1 MVVLDT
7 VGEAR
12 VVSEYQYYEFL
23 AVDRP
28 LTGAQRAQ
36 LRALSTRAEITA
48 TRFTNEY
55 QWGDFRGDPRKMMEQ
70 YFDAHLYFANWG
82 TRRLMLRVPR
92 AALDAKTAEQYF
104 CGDTA
109 ASFTMTREH
118 LIIDLYADREP
129 DVYWEE
135 TPDLGSMIG
144 VRSELIAGDRRL
156 LYLAWLFAVQHDEV
170 DDEATEPPVPAGLAE
185 LSAPLEAVV
194 EFLEIDEDLIDIAV
208 EASPDLGEDEPGG
221 IGEWIASLP
230 VPAKDELLGRVASGD
245 GVQVQALILR
255 QFRESVPGQP
265 VAAGAP
271 ARTAGELRD
280 AAAAYKA
287 EIAKIVAER
296 RRAESAEKE
305 VRKAAAYAKHLDDLS
320 AREASAWV
328 RAAALIETK
337 SQRDYDTAVTLLCDL
352 RALADRNGSLG
363 AFTERIGDLRRQH
376 QRKPSLMERFDAAG
390 LA

>member
-1 MVVLDT
+1 
-7 VGEAR
+7 
-12 VVSEYQYYEFL
+12 VSEYQYYEFL

-28 LTGAQRAQ
+28 LSEAQRAQ

-55 QWGDFRGDPRKMMEQ
+55 QWGDFKGDPRKMMER

-104 CGDTA
+104 YGDTA
-109 ASFTMTREH
+109 ASLTVTGEH
-118 LIIDLYADREP
+118 LIIDLCADREP
-129 DVYWEE
+129 DDYWEE
-135 TPDLGSMIG
+135 TPDLGSMAG
-144 VRSELIAGDRRL
+144 ARSELIAGDRRL

-170 DDEATEPPVPAGLAE
+170 DYEATEPTVPAGLAE
-185 LSAPLEAVV
+185 LSAPLEAIV

-208 EASPDLGEDEPGG
+208 EASPDLGEDEPGE
-221 IGEWIASLP
+221 IGEWIALLP
-230 VPAKDELLGRVASGD
+230 VPAKDELLGRVASGE
-245 GVQVQALILR
+245 GIQVQALLLR
-255 QFRESVPGQP
+255 QFRESVPGRP
-265 VAAGAP
+265 AAAGAP

-287 EIAKIVAER
+287 EIAKAVEER
-296 RRAESAEKE
+296 RRAEAAEKE
-305 VRKAAAYAKHLDDLS
+305 VKKAAAYAKHLDDLS

-337 SQRDYDTAVTLLCDL
+337 NQRDYDTAVTLLRDL
-352 RALADRNGSLG
+352 RALAERNGSLEV
-363 AFTERIGDLRRQH
+363 FTKRIDDLRRQH

>member
-1 MVVLDT
+1 
-7 VGEAR
+7 
-12 VVSEYQYYEFL
+12 VSEYQYYEFL

-28 LTGAQRAQ
+28 LSEAQRAQ

-92 AALDAKTAEQYF
+92 AALDTKTAEQYLY
-104 CGDTA
+104 GDTA
-109 ASFTMTREH
+109 ASFTVTGEH

-129 DVYWEE
+129 DDYWEE
-135 TPDLGSMIG
+135 TPDLGSMVG
-144 VRSELIAGDRRL
+144 VRSELIAGDCRL

-230 VPAKDELLGRVASGD
+230 VPAKDELLGRVASGE
-245 GVQVQALILR
+245 GVQVQALLLR
-255 QFRESVPGQP
+255 QFRESVPGRP
-265 VAAGAP
+265 VAAGVP

-287 EIAKIVAER
+287 EIAKAVAER
-296 RRAESAEKE
+296 RRAEAAEKE
-305 VRKAAAYAKHLDDLS
+305 VNKAAAYAKHLDDLS
-320 AREASAWV
+320 AREASAWA

-337 SQRDYDTAVTLLCDL
+337 NQRDYDTAVTLLCDL
-352 RALADRNGSLG
+352 RALAGRNGSLEV
-363 AFTERIGDLRRQH
+363 FTERIDDLRRQH

>member
-1 MVVLDT
+1 
-7 VGEAR
+7 
-12 VVSEYQYYEFL
+12 VSEYQYYEFL

-28 LTGAQRAQ
+28 LSEAQRAQ

-55 QWGDFRGDPRKMMEQ
+55 QWGDFKGDPRKMMER

-92 AALDAKTAEQYF
+92 AALDTKTAEQYF
-104 CGDTA
+104 YGDTA
-109 ASFTMTREH
+109 ASLTVTGEH

-129 DVYWEE
+129 DDYWEE
-135 TPDLGSMIG
+135 TPDLGSMVG
-144 VRSELIAGDRRL
+144 ARSELIAGDRRL

-185 LSAPLEAVV
+185 LSAPLEAIAD
-194 EFLEIDEDLIDIAV
+194 FLEIDEDLIDIAV
-208 EASPDLGEDEPGG
+208 EASPDLGEDEPGE

-230 VPAKDELLGRVASGD
+230 VPAKDELLGRVASGE
-245 GVQVQALILR
+245 GVQVQALLLR
-255 QFRESVPGQP
+255 QFRESVPGRP
-265 VAAGAP
+265 AAAGAP

-287 EIAKIVAER
+287 EIAKAVAER
-296 RRAESAEKE
+296 RRAEAAEQE

-337 SQRDYDTAVTLLCDL
+337 NQRDYDTAVTLLRDL
-352 RALADRNGSLG
+352 RALAERNGSLEV
-363 AFTERIGDLRRQH
+363 FTKRIDDLRRQH
-376 QRKPSLMERFDAAG
+376 QRKPSLMERLAAAG

>member
-1 MVVLDT
+1 
-7 VGEAR
+7 
-12 VVSEYQYYEFL
+12 VSEYQYYEFL

-28 LTGAQRAQ
+28 LSEAQRAQ

-55 QWGDFRGDPRKMMEQ
+55 QWGDFKGDPRKMMER

-92 AALDAKTAEQYF
+92 AALDIKTAEQYF
-104 CGDTA
+104 YGDTA
-109 ASFTMTREH
+109 ASLTVTGEH
-118 LIIDLYADREP
+118 LVIDLYADREP
-129 DVYWEE
+129 DDYWEE
-135 TPDLGSMIG
+135 APDLGSMVG
-144 VRSELIAGDRRL
+144 ARSELIAGDRRL
-156 LYLAWLFAVQHDEV
+156 LYIAWLFAVQHDEV

-185 LSAPLEAVV
+185 LSAPLEAIV

-208 EASPDLGEDEPGG
+208 EASPDLGEDEPGE
-221 IGEWIASLP
+221 IGEWIALLP
-230 VPAKDELLGRVASGD
+230 MPAKDELLGRVASGE
-245 GVQVQALILR
+245 GVQVQALLLR
-255 QFRESVPGQP
+255 QFRESVPKGP
-265 VAAGAP
+265 AAAGAP

-287 EIAKIVAER
+287 EIAKAVEER
-296 RRAESAEKE
+296 RRAEAAEKE
-305 VRKAAAYAKHLDDLS
+305 VKKAAAYAKHLDDLS

-337 SQRDYDTAVTLLCDL
+337 NQRDYDTAVTLLRDL
-352 RALADRNGSLG
+352 RALAERNGSLEV
-363 AFTERIGDLRRQH
+363 FTKRIDDLRRQH

>member
-1 MVVLDT
+1 
-7 VGEAR
+7 
-12 VVSEYQYYEFL
+12 VSEYQYYEFL

-28 LTGAQRAQ
+28 LTEAQRAQ

-92 AALDAKTAEQYF
+92 AALDTKTAGQYF
-104 CGDTA
+104 YGDTA
-109 ASFTMTREH
+109 ASFTVTGEH

-129 DVYWEE
+129 DDYWEE
-135 TPDLGSMIG
+135 TPDLGSMVG
-144 VRSELIAGDRRL
+144 VRSELIAGDCRL
-156 LYLAWLFAVQHDEV
+156 LYLAWLFAVEHDEV

-230 VPAKDELLGRVASGD
+230 VPAKDELLGRVASGE
-245 GVQVQALILR
+245 GVQVQALLLR
-255 QFRESVPGQP
+255 QFRESVPGRP
-265 VAAGAP
+265 VAAGVP

-287 EIAKIVAER
+287 EIAKAVAER
-296 RRAESAEKE
+296 RRAEAAEKE
-305 VRKAAAYAKHLDDLS
+305 VKKAAAYAKHLDDLS

-337 SQRDYDTAVTLLCDL
+337 NQRDYDTAVTLLCDL
-352 RALADRNGSLG
+352 RALAGRNGSLEV
-363 AFTERIGDLRRQH
+363 FTERIADLRRQH
-376 QRKPSLMERFDAAG
+376 RRKPSLMERFDAAS

>member
-1 MVVLDT
+1 
-7 VGEAR
+7 
-12 VVSEYQYYEFL
+12 VSEYQYYEFL

-28 LTGAQRAQ
+28 LSEAQRAQ

-55 QWGDFRGDPRKMMEQ
+55 QWGDFKGDPREMMER

-92 AALDAKTAEQYF
+92 AALDAKTAGQYF
-104 CGDTA
+104 YGDTA
-109 ASFTMTREH
+109 ASLTAAGEY

-129 DVYWEE
+129 DDYWEE
-135 TPDLGSMIG
+135 TPDLGSMVG
-144 VRSELIAGDRRL
+144 ARSELIAGDRRL
-156 LYLAWLFAVQHDEV
+156 LYLAWLFAVSRDEV

-185 LSAPLEAVV
+185 LSAPLEAIV

-208 EASPDLGEDEPGG
+208 EASPELGE

-230 VPAKDELLGRVASGD
+230 VPAKDELLGRVASGE
-245 GVQVQALILR
+245 GTGVQALLLR
-255 QFRESVPGQP
+255 QFRESVPGRP
-265 VAAGAP
+265 AAAGAP

-287 EIAKIVAER
+287 EIAKAVAER
-296 RRAESAEKE
+296 RRAEAAEEE

-337 SQRDYDTAVTLLCDL
+337 NQRDYDTAVTLLRDL
-352 RALADRNGSLG
+352 RALAERNGSL
-363 AFTERIGDLRRQH
+363 AVFTKRIDDLRRQH

>member
-1 MVVLDT
+1 
-7 VGEAR
+7 
-12 VVSEYQYYEFL
+12 VSEYQYYEFL

-28 LTGAQRAQ
+28 LTEAQRAQ

-92 AALDAKTAEQYF
+92 AALDTKTAGQYF
-104 CGDTA
+104 YGDTA
-109 ASFTMTREH
+109 ASFTVTGEH

-129 DVYWEE
+129 DDYWEE
-135 TPDLGSMIG
+135 TPDLGSMVG
-144 VRSELIAGDRRL
+144 VRSELIAGDCRL
-156 LYLAWLFAVQHDEV
+156 LYLAWLFAVEHDEV

-230 VPAKDELLGRVASGD
+230 VPAKDELLGRVASGE
-245 GVQVQALILR
+245 GVQVQALLLR
-255 QFRESVPGQP
+255 QFRESVPGRP
-265 VAAGAP
+265 VAAGVP

-287 EIAKIVAER
+287 EIAKAVAER
-296 RRAESAEKE
+296 RRAEAAEKE
-305 VRKAAAYAKHLDDLS
+305 VKKAAAYAKHLDDLS

-337 SQRDYDTAVTLLCDL
+337 NQRDYDTAVTLLCDL
-352 RALADRNGSLG
+352 RALAGRNGSLEV
-363 AFTERIGDLRRQH
+363 FTERIDDLRRQH
-376 QRKPSLMERFDAAG
+376 RRKPSLMERFDAAS

>member
-1 MVVLDT
+1 
-7 VGEAR
+7 
-12 VVSEYQYYEFL
+12 VSEYQYYEFL

-28 LTGAQRAQ
+28 LSEAQRAQ

-55 QWGDFRGDPRKMMEQ
+55 QWGDFKGDPRKMMER

-92 AALDAKTAEQYF
+92 AALDTKTAEQYF
-104 CGDTA
+104 YGDTA
-109 ASFTMTREH
+109 ASLTVTGEH

-129 DVYWEE
+129 DDYWEE
-135 TPDLGSMIG
+135 TPDLGSMVG
-144 VRSELIAGDRRL
+144 ARSELIAGDRRL
-156 LYLAWLFAVQHDEV
+156 LYLTWLFAVQHDEV

-185 LSAPLEAVV
+185 LSAPLEAIV

-208 EASPDLGEDEPGG
+208 EASPDLGEDEPGE

-230 VPAKDELLGRVASGD
+230 VPAKDELLGRVASGE
-245 GVQVQALILR
+245 GVQVQALLLR
-255 QFRESVPGQP
+255 QFRESVPERP
-265 VAAGAP
+265 AAAGAP

-287 EIAKIVAER
+287 EIAKAVAER
-296 RRAESAEKE
+296 KRAEAAEQE

-320 AREASAWV
+320 AREASGWV

-337 SQRDYDTAVTLLCDL
+337 NQRDYDTAVTLLRDL
-352 RALADRNGSLG
+352 RALAERNGSLEV
-363 AFTERIGDLRRQH
+363 FTKRIDDLRRQH
-376 QRKPSLMERFDAAG
+376 QRKPSLMERLDAAG

>member
-1 MVVLDT
+1 M
-7 VGEAR
+7 
-12 VVSEYQYYEFL
+12 SEYQYYEFL

-28 LTGAQRAQ
+28 LTEAQRAQ
-36 LRALSTRAEITA
+36 LRSLSTRAEITA

-55 QWGDFRGDPRKMMEQ
+55 QWGDFKGDPRKMMEQ

-92 AALDAKTAEQYF
+92 AALDTKTAEQYF
-104 CGDTA
+104 YGDTA
-109 ASFTMTREH
+109 ASFTVTGEH

-129 DVYWEE
+129 DDYWEE
-135 TPDLGSMIG
+135 TPDLGSMVG
-144 VRSELIAGDRRL
+144 VRSELIAGDCRL

-170 DDEATEPPVPAGLAE
+170 DDDATEPPVPAGLAE

-230 VPAKDELLGRVASGD
+230 VPAKDELLGRVASGE
-245 GVQVQALILR
+245 GVQVQALLLR
-255 QFRESVPGQP
+255 QFRESVPGRP

-287 EIAKIVAER
+287 EIAKAVAER
-296 RRAESAEKE
+296 RRAEAAEKE
-305 VRKAAAYAKHLDDLS
+305 VKKAAAYAKHLDDLS
-320 AREASAWV
+320 AREASAWA

-337 SQRDYDTAVTLLCDL
+337 NQRDYDTAVTLLCDL
-352 RALADRNGSLG
+352 RALAERNGSLG
-363 AFTERIGDLRRQH
+363 VFAERVGDLRGQH

>member
-1 MVVLDT
+1 
-7 VGEAR
+7 
-12 VVSEYQYYEFL
+12 VSEYQYYEFL

-28 LTGAQRAQ
+28 LTEAQRAQ
-36 LRALSTRAEITA
+36 LRSLSTRAEITA
-48 TRFTNEY
+48 TRFTNDY

-92 AALDAKTAEQYF
+92 AALDTKTAGQYF
-104 CGDTA
+104 YGDTA
-109 ASFTMTREH
+109 ASFTVTGEH

-129 DVYWEE
+129 DDYWEE
-135 TPDLGSMIG
+135 IPDLGSMVG
-144 VRSELIAGDRRL
+144 VRSELIAGDGRL
-156 LYLAWLFAVQHDEV
+156 LYLVWLFAVQHDEV

-194 EFLEIDEDLIDIAV
+194 EFLEIDEDLINIAV

-221 IGEWIASLP
+221 VGEWIASLP
-230 VPAKDELLGRVASGD
+230 VPAKDELLGRVASGE
-245 GVQVQALILR
+245 GVQVQALLLR
-255 QFRESVPGQP
+255 QFRESVPGRP
-265 VAAGAP
+265 LAAGVP

-280 AAAAYKA
+280 AAVAYKA
-287 EIAKIVAER
+287 EIAKAVAER
-296 RRAESAEKE
+296 RRAEAAEKE
-305 VRKAAAYAKHLDDLS
+305 VKKAAAYAKHLDDLS

-337 SQRDYDTAVTLLCDL
+337 NQRDYDTAVTLLCDL
-352 RALADRNGSLG
+352 RALAGRNGSLEV
-363 AFTERIGDLRRQH
+363 FTERIDDLRRQH
-376 QRKPSLMERFDAAG
+376 QRKPSLMERFEAAG

>member
-1 MVVLDT
+1 
-7 VGEAR
+7 
-12 VVSEYQYYEFL
+12 VSEYQYYEFL

-28 LTGAQRAQ
+28 LSEAQRAQ

-92 AALDAKTAEQYF
+92 AALDTKTAEQYLY
-104 CGDTA
+104 GDTA
-109 ASFTMTREH
+109 ASFTVTGEH

-129 DVYWEE
+129 DDYWEE
-135 TPDLGSMIG
+135 TPDLGSMVG
-144 VRSELIAGDRRL
+144 VRSELIAGDCRL

-221 IGEWIASLP
+221 IGEWIVSLP
-230 VPAKDELLGRVASGD
+230 VPAKDELLGRVASGE
-245 GVQVQALILR
+245 GVQVEALLLC
-255 QFRESVPGQP
+255 QFRESVPGRSA
-265 VAAGAP
+265 AAGAP

-287 EIAKIVAER
+287 EIAKAVAER
-296 RRAESAEKE
+296 RRAEAAEKE
-305 VRKAAAYAKHLDDLS
+305 AKKAAAYAKHLDDLS

-337 SQRDYDTAVTLLCDL
+337 NQRDYDTAVTLLCDL
-352 RALADRNGSLG
+352 RALAGRNGGLG
-363 AFTERIGDLRRQH
+363 VFTERIGDLRRQH
-376 QRKPSLMERFDAAG
+376 QHKPSLMERFDAAG
-390 LA
+390 LV

>member
-1 MVVLDT
+1 
-7 VGEAR
+7 
-12 VVSEYQYYEFL
+12 VSEYQYYEFL

-28 LTGAQRAQ
+28 LSEAQRAQ

-92 AALDAKTAEQYF
+92 AALDTKTAEQYLY
-104 CGDTA
+104 GDTA
-109 ASFTMTREH
+109 ASFTVTGEH

-129 DVYWEE
+129 DDYWEE
-135 TPDLGSMIG
+135 TPDLGSMVG
-144 VRSELIAGDRRL
+144 VRSELIAGDCRL

-221 IGEWIASLP
+221 IGEWIVSLP
-230 VPAKDELLGRVASGD
+230 VPAKDELLGRVASGE
-245 GVQVQALILR
+245 GVQVEALLLR
-255 QFRESVPGQP
+255 KFRESVPGRSA
-265 VAAGAP
+265 AAGDP

-287 EIAKIVAER
+287 EIAKAEAER
-296 RRAESAEKE
+296 RRAEAAEKE
-305 VRKAAAYAKHLDDLS
+305 AKKAAAYAKHLDDLS

-337 SQRDYDTAVTLLCDL
+337 NQRDYDTAVTLLCDL
-352 RALADRNGSLG
+352 RALAGRNGGLG
-363 AFTERIGDLRRQH
+363 VFAERIGDLRRQH

-390 LA
+390 LV

>member
-1 MVVLDT
+1 
-7 VGEAR
+7 
-12 VVSEYQYYEFL
+12 VSEYQYYEFL

-28 LTGAQRAQ
+28 LSEAQRAQ

-48 TRFTNEY
+48 TRFSNEY

-92 AALDAKTAEQYF
+92 AALDTKTAEQYLY
-104 CGDTA
+104 GDTA
-109 ASFTMTREH
+109 ASFTVTGEH

-129 DVYWEE
+129 DDYWEE
-135 TPDLGSMIG
+135 TPDLGSMVG
-144 VRSELIAGDRRL
+144 VRSELIAGDCRL

-221 IGEWIASLP
+221 IGEWIVSLP
-230 VPAKDELLGRVASGD
+230 VPAKDELLGRVASGE
-245 GVQVQALILR
+245 GVQVEALLLC
-255 QFRESVPGQP
+255 QFRESVPGRSA
-265 VAAGAP
+265 AAGAP

-287 EIAKIVAER
+287 EIAKAVAER
-296 RRAESAEKE
+296 RRAEAAEKE
-305 VRKAAAYAKHLDDLS
+305 AKKAAAYAKHLDDLS

-328 RAAALIETK
+328 QAAALIETK
-337 SQRDYDTAVTLLCDL
+337 NQRDYDTAVTLLCDL
-352 RALADRNGSLG
+352 RALAGRNGSLEV
-363 AFTERIGDLRRQH
+363 FTERIDDLRRQH

-390 LA
+390 LV

>member
-1 MVVLDT
+1 
-7 VGEAR
+7 
-12 VVSEYQYYEFL
+12 VSEYQYYEFL

-28 LTGAQRAQ
+28 LSEAQRAQ

-92 AALDAKTAEQYF
+92 AALDTKTAEQYLY
-104 CGDTA
+104 GDTA
-109 ASFTMTREH
+109 ASFTVTGEH

-129 DVYWEE
+129 DDYWEE
-135 TPDLGSMIG
+135 TPDLGSMVG
-144 VRSELIAGDRRL
+144 VRSELIAGDCRL

-170 DDEATEPPVPAGLAE
+170 DYEATEPPVPAGLAE

-230 VPAKDELLGRVASGD
+230 VPAKDELLGRVASGE
-245 GVQVQALILR
+245 GVQVQALLLR
-255 QFRESVPGQP
+255 QFRESVPGRP
-265 VAAGAP
+265 VAAGVP

-287 EIAKIVAER
+287 EIAKAVAER
-296 RRAESAEKE
+296 RRAEAAEKE
-305 VRKAAAYAKHLDDLS
+305 VNKAAAYAKHLDDLS
-320 AREASAWV
+320 AREASAWA

-337 SQRDYDTAVTLLCDL
+337 NQRDYDTAVTLLCDL
-352 RALADRNGSLG
+352 RALAGRNGSLEV
-363 AFTERIGDLRRQH
+363 FTERIDDLRRQH

>member
-1 MVVLDT
+1 
-7 VGEAR
+7 
-12 VVSEYQYYEFL
+12 VSEYQYYEFL

-28 LTGAQRAQ
+28 LSEAQRAQ

-55 QWGDFRGDPRKMMEQ
+55 QWGDFKGDPRKMMEG

-92 AALDAKTAEQYF
+92 AALDTKTAEQYF
-104 CGDTA
+104 YGDTA
-109 ASFTMTREH
+109 ASLTVTGEH

-129 DVYWEE
+129 DDYWEE
-135 TPDLGSMIG
+135 TPDLGSMVG
-144 VRSELIAGDRRL
+144 ARSELIAGDRRL

-185 LSAPLEAVV
+185 LSAPLEAIV

-230 VPAKDELLGRVASGD
+230 VPAKDELLGRVASGE
-245 GVQVQALILR
+245 GVQVQALLLR
-255 QFRESVPGQP
+255 QFRESVPGRP
-265 VAAGAP
+265 VAADVP

-287 EIAKIVAER
+287 EIAKAVAER
-296 RRAESAEKE
+296 RRAEAAEQE

-337 SQRDYDTAVTLLCDL
+337 NQRDYDTAVTLLRDL
-352 RALADRNGSLG
+352 RALAERNGSLEV
-363 AFTERIGDLRRQH
+363 FTKRIDDLRRQH
-376 QRKPSLMERFDAAG
+376 QRKPSLMERLDAAG

>member
-1 MVVLDT
+1 M
-7 VGEAR
+7 
-12 VVSEYQYYEFL
+12 SEYQYYEFL

-28 LTGAQRAQ
+28 LSETQRAQ

-92 AALDAKTAEQYF
+92 AALDTKTAEQYLYA
-104 CGDTA
+104 GTA
-109 ASFTMTREH
+109 ASFTVTGEH

-129 DVYWEE
+129 DDYWEE
-135 TPDLGSMIG
+135 TPDLGSMVG
-144 VRSELIAGDRRL
+144 VRSELIAGDCRL

-208 EASPDLGEDEPGG
+208 EASPDLGEDEPGE

-230 VPAKDELLGRVASGD
+230 VPAKDELLGRVASGE
-245 GVQVQALILR
+245 GVQVQALLLR
-255 QFRESVPGQP
+255 QFRESVPGRS
-265 VAAGAP
+265 AAADAP

-287 EIAKIVAER
+287 EIAKAVAER
-296 RRAESAEKE
+296 RRAEAAEKE
-305 VRKAAAYAKHLDDLS
+305 AEKAAAYAKHLDDLS

-337 SQRDYDTAVTLLCDL
+337 NQRDYDTAVTLLRDL
-352 RALADRNGSLG
+352 RALAGRNGSLEV
-363 AFTERIGDLRRQH
+363 FTERIGDLRRQH

>member
-1 MVVLDT
+1 M
-7 VGEAR
+7 
-12 VVSEYQYYEFL
+12 SEYQYYEFL

-28 LTGAQRAQ
+28 LSEAQRAQ

-55 QWGDFRGDPRKMMEQ
+55 QWGDFKGDPPKMMER

-92 AALDAKTAEQYF
+92 AALDTKTAEQYF
-104 CGDTA
+104 YGDTA
-109 ASFTMTREH
+109 ASLTVTGEH

-129 DVYWEE
+129 DDYWEE
-135 TPDLGSMIG
+135 TPDLGSMVG
-144 VRSELIAGDRRL
+144 ARSELIAGDRRL
-156 LYLAWLFAVQHDEV
+156 LYLAWLFAVQHDEI

-185 LSAPLEAVV
+185 LSAPLEAIV

-208 EASPDLGEDEPGG
+208 EASPDLGEDEPGE
-221 IGEWIASLP
+221 IGEWIALLP
-230 VPAKDELLGRVASGD
+230 VPAKDELLGRVASGE
-245 GVQVQALILR
+245 GVQVQALLLR
-255 QFRESVPGQP
+255 QFRESVPGRP
-265 VAAGAP
+265 AAAGAP

-287 EIAKIVAER
+287 EIAKAVEER
-296 RRAESAEKE
+296 RRAEAAEKE
-305 VRKAAAYAKHLDDLS
+305 VKKAAAYAKHLDDLS

-337 SQRDYDTAVTLLCDL
+337 NQRDYDTAVTLLRDL
-352 RALADRNGSLG
+352 RALAERDGSLEV
-363 AFTERIGDLRRQH
+363 FTKRIGDLRRQH

>member
-1 MVVLDT
+1 
-7 VGEAR
+7 
-12 VVSEYQYYEFL
+12 VSEYQYYEFL

-28 LTGAQRAQ
+28 LTEAQRAQ

-104 CGDTA
+104 YGDTA
-109 ASFTMTREH
+109 ASFTATGEH

-129 DVYWEE
+129 DDYWEE
-135 TPDLGSMIG
+135 TPDLGSMVG
-144 VRSELIAGDRRL
+144 VRSELIAGDCRL

-185 LSAPLEAVV
+185 LSAPLGAVV

-208 EASPDLGEDEPGG
+208 EASPDPGEDEPGG
-221 IGEWIASLP
+221 IGDWIASLP
-230 VPAKDELLGRVASGD
+230 VPAKDELLGRVAAGE
-245 GVQVQALILR
+245 GVQVQAMLLR
-255 QFRESVPGQP
+255 QFRESVPGRP
-265 VAAGAP
+265 VASGAP

-287 EIAKIVAER
+287 EIAKAVAER
-296 RRAESAEKE
+296 RRAEAAEKE
-305 VRKAAAYAKHLDDLS
+305 VKKAAAYAKHLDDLS
-320 AREASAWV
+320 AREASAWI

-337 SQRDYDTAVTLLCDL
+337 NQRDYDTAVTLLCDL
-352 RALADRNGSLG
+352 RALAGRNGSLEV
-363 AFTERIGDLRRQH
+363 FTERIDDLRRQH

>member
-1 MVVLDT
+1 M
-7 VGEAR
+7 
-12 VVSEYQYYEFL
+12 SEYQYYEFL

-28 LTGAQRAQ
+28 LTEAQRAQ

-92 AALDAKTAEQYF
+92 AALDTKTAGQYF
-104 CGDTA
+104 YGDTA
-109 ASFTMTREH
+109 ASFTVTGEH

-129 DVYWEE
+129 DDYWEE
-135 TPDLGSMIG
+135 TPDLGSMVG
-144 VRSELIAGDRRL
+144 VRSELIAGDCRL
-156 LYLAWLFAVQHDEV
+156 LYLAWLFAVEHDEV

-185 LSAPLEAVV
+185 LSAPLEAIV

-230 VPAKDELLGRVASGD
+230 VPAKDELLGRVASGE
-245 GVQVQALILR
+245 GVQVQALLLR
-255 QFRESVPGQP
+255 QFRESVPGRP
-265 VAAGAP
+265 VAAGVP

-287 EIAKIVAER
+287 EIAKAVAER
-296 RRAESAEKE
+296 RRAEAAEKE
-305 VRKAAAYAKHLDDLS
+305 VKKAAAYAKHLDDLS

-337 SQRDYDTAVTLLCDL
+337 NQRDYDTAVTLLCDL
-352 RALADRNGSLG
+352 RALAGRNGSLEV
-363 AFTERIGDLRRQH
+363 FTERIADLRRQH
-376 QRKPSLMERFDAAG
+376 RRKPSLMERFDAAS

>member
-1 MVVLDT
+1 
-7 VGEAR
+7 
-12 VVSEYQYYEFL
+12 VSEYQYYEFL

-28 LTGAQRAQ
+28 LTEAQRAQ
-36 LRALSTRAEITA
+36 LRSLSTRAEITA

-55 QWGDFRGDPRKMMEQ
+55 QWGDFKGDPRKMMEQ

-92 AALDAKTAEQYF
+92 AALDTKTAEQYF
-104 CGDTA
+104 HGDTA
-109 ASFTMTREH
+109 ASFTVTGEH

-129 DVYWEE
+129 DDYWEE
-135 TPDLGSMIG
+135 TPDLGSMVG
-144 VRSELIAGDRRL
+144 VRSELIAGDCRL
-156 LYLAWLFAVQHDEV
+156 LYLAWLFAVEHDEV

-230 VPAKDELLGRVASGD
+230 VPAKDELLGRVASGE
-245 GVQVQALILR
+245 GVQVQALLLR
-255 QFRESVPGQP
+255 QFRESVPGRP
-265 VAAGAP
+265 VAAGVP

-287 EIAKIVAER
+287 EIAKAVAER
-296 RRAESAEKE
+296 RRAEAAEKE
-305 VRKAAAYAKHLDDLS
+305 VKKAAAYAKHLDDLS

-337 SQRDYDTAVTLLCDL
+337 NQRDYDTAVTLLCDL
-352 RALADRNGSLG
+352 RALAGRNGSLEV
-363 AFTERIGDLRRQH
+363 FTERIDDLRRQH
-376 QRKPSLMERFDAAG
+376 RRKPSLMERFDAAS

>member
-1 MVVLDT
+1 
-7 VGEAR
+7 
-12 VVSEYQYYEFL
+12 VSEYQYYEFL

-28 LTGAQRAQ
+28 LTEAQRAQ
-36 LRALSTRAEITA
+36 LRGLSTRAEITA

-55 QWGDFRGDPRKMMEQ
+55 QWGDFKGDPRKMMEQ

-92 AALDAKTAEQYF
+92 AALDTKTAEQYF
-104 CGDTA
+104 YGDTA
-109 ASFTMTREH
+109 ASFTVTGEH

-129 DVYWEE
+129 DDYWEE
-135 TPDLGSMIG
+135 TPDLGSMVG
-144 VRSELIAGDRRL
+144 VRSELIAGDCRL

-170 DDEATEPPVPAGLAE
+170 DDEATAPPVPAGLAE

-208 EASPDLGEDEPGG
+208 EASPNLGEDEPGG

-230 VPAKDELLGRVASGD
+230 VPAKDELLGRVASGE
-245 GVQVQALILR
+245 GVQVQALLLR
-255 QFRESVPGQP
+255 QFRESVPGRP
-265 VAAGAP
+265 AAAGAP

-287 EIAKIVAER
+287 EIAKAVAER
-296 RRAESAEKE
+296 RRAEAAEKE
-305 VRKAAAYAKHLDDLS
+305 VKKAAAYAKHLDDLS

-337 SQRDYDTAVTLLCDL
+337 NQRDYDTAVTLLCDL
-352 RALADRNGSLG
+352 RALAGRNGSLEV
-363 AFTERIGDLRRQH
+363 FTERIDDLRRQH

>member
-1 MVVLDT
+1 M
-7 VGEAR
+7 
-12 VVSEYQYYEFL
+12 SEYQYYEFL

-28 LTGAQRAQ
+28 LTEAQRAQ

-92 AALDAKTAEQYF
+92 AALDTKTAGQYF
-104 CGDTA
+104 YGDTA
-109 ASFTMTREH
+109 ASFTVTGEH

-129 DVYWEE
+129 DDYWEE
-135 TPDLGSMIG
+135 TPDLGSMVG
-144 VRSELIAGDRRL
+144 VRSELIAGDCRL
-156 LYLAWLFAVQHDEV
+156 LYLAWLFAVEHDEV

-230 VPAKDELLGRVASGD
+230 VPAKDELLGRVASGE
-245 GVQVQALILR
+245 GVQVQALLLR
-255 QFRESVPGQP
+255 QFRESVPGRP
-265 VAAGAP
+265 VAAGVP

-287 EIAKIVAER
+287 EIAKAVAER
-296 RRAESAEKE
+296 RRAEAAEKE
-305 VRKAAAYAKHLDDLS
+305 VKKAAAYAKHLDDLS

-337 SQRDYDTAVTLLCDL
+337 NQRDYDTAVTLLCDL
-352 RALADRNGSLG
+352 RALAGRNGSLEV
-363 AFTERIGDLRRQH
+363 FTERIADLRRQH
-376 QRKPSLMERFDAAG
+376 RRKPSLMERFDAAS

>member
-1 MVVLDT
+1 
-7 VGEAR
+7 
-12 VVSEYQYYEFL
+12 VSEYQYYEFL

-28 LTGAQRAQ
+28 LSEAQRAQ

-55 QWGDFRGDPRKMMEQ
+55 QWGDFKGDPRKMMER

-104 CGDTA
+104 YGDTA
-109 ASFTMTREH
+109 ASLTAVGEY

-129 DVYWEE
+129 DDYWEE
-135 TPDLGSMIG
+135 TPDLGSMVG
-144 VRSELIAGDRRL
+144 ARSELIAGDRRL
-156 LYLAWLFAVQHDEV
+156 LYPAWLFAVSRDEV
-170 DDEATEPPVPAGLAE
+170 DDEATEPPVPPGLAE
-185 LSAPLEAVV
+185 LSAPLEAIV

-208 EASPDLGEDEPGG
+208 EASPDLAEDEPGE

-230 VPAKDELLGRVASGD
+230 VPAKDELLGRVASGE
-245 GVQVQALILR
+245 GTGVQALLLR
-255 QFRESVPGQP
+255 QFRESVPGRP
-265 VAAGAP
+265 AAAGAP

-287 EIAKIVAER
+287 EIAKAVAER
-296 RRAESAEKE
+296 RRAEAAEEE

-337 SQRDYDTAVTLLCDL
+337 NQRDYDNAVTLLRDL
-352 RALADRNGSLG
+352 RALAERNGSLEV
-363 AFTERIGDLRRQH
+363 FTRRIADLRRQH

>member
-1 MVVLDT
+1 M
-7 VGEAR
+7 
-12 VVSEYQYYEFL
+12 SEYQYYEFL

-28 LTGAQRAQ
+28 LTEAQRAQ

-92 AALDAKTAEQYF
+92 AALDTKTAGQYF
-104 CGDTA
+104 YGDTA
-109 ASFTMTREH
+109 ASFTVTGEH

-129 DVYWEE
+129 DDYWEE
-135 TPDLGSMIG
+135 TPDLGSMVG
-144 VRSELIAGDRRL
+144 VRSELIAGDCRL
-156 LYLAWLFAVQHDEV
+156 LYLAWLFAVEHDEV

-230 VPAKDELLGRVASGD
+230 VPAKDELLGRVASGE
-245 GVQVQALILR
+245 GVQVQALLLR
-255 QFRESVPGQP
+255 QFRESVPGRP
-265 VAAGAP
+265 VAAGVP

-287 EIAKIVAER
+287 EIAKAVAER
-296 RRAESAEKE
+296 RRAEAAEKE
-305 VRKAAAYAKHLDDLS
+305 VKKAAAYAKHLDDLS

-337 SQRDYDTAVTLLCDL
+337 NQRDYDTAVTLLCDL
-352 RALADRNGSLG
+352 RALAGRNGSLEV
-363 AFTERIGDLRRQH
+363 FTERIDDLRRQH
-376 QRKPSLMERFDAAG
+376 RRKPSLMERFDAAS

>member
-1 MVVLDT
+1 M
-7 VGEAR
+7 
-12 VVSEYQYYEFL
+12 SEYQYYEFL

-28 LTGAQRAQ
+28 LSEAQRAQ

-55 QWGDFRGDPRKMMEQ
+55 QWGDFKGDPPKMMER

-92 AALDAKTAEQYF
+92 AALDTKTAEQYF
-104 CGDTA
+104 YGDTA
-109 ASFTMTREH
+109 ASLTVTGEH

-129 DVYWEE
+129 DDYWEE
-135 TPDLGSMIG
+135 TPDLGSMVG
-144 VRSELIAGDRRL
+144 ARSELIAGDRRL
-156 LYLAWLFAVQHDEV
+156 LYLAWLFAVQHDEI

-185 LSAPLEAVV
+185 LSAPLEAIV

-208 EASPDLGEDEPGG
+208 EASPDLGEDEPGE
-221 IGEWIASLP
+221 IGEWIALLP
-230 VPAKDELLGRVASGD
+230 VPAKDELLGRVASGE
-245 GVQVQALILR
+245 GVQVQALLLR
-255 QFRESVPGQP
+255 QFRESVPGRP
-265 VAAGAP
+265 AAAGAP

-287 EIAKIVAER
+287 EIAKAVEER
-296 RRAESAEKE
+296 RRAEAAEKE
-305 VRKAAAYAKHLDDLS
+305 VKKAAAYAKHLDDLS

-337 SQRDYDTAVTLLCDL
+337 NQRDYDTAVTLLRDL
-352 RALADRNGSLG
+352 RALAERDGSLEV
-363 AFTERIGDLRRQH
+363 FTKRIDDLRRQH

>member
-1 MVVLDT
+1 
-7 VGEAR
+7 
-12 VVSEYQYYEFL
+12 VSEYQYYEFL

-28 LTGAQRAQ
+28 LSEAQRAQ

-92 AALDAKTAEQYF
+92 AALDTKTAEQYLY
-104 CGDTA
+104 GDTA
-109 ASFTMTREH
+109 ASFTVTGEH

-129 DVYWEE
+129 DDYWEE
-135 TPDLGSMIG
+135 TPDLGSMVG
-144 VRSELIAGDRRL
+144 VRSELIAGDCRL

-194 EFLEIDEDLIDIAV
+194 EFLEIDEDLIDIAM

-221 IGEWIASLP
+221 IGEWIVSLP
-230 VPAKDELLGRVASGD
+230 APAKDELLGRVASGE
-245 GVQVQALILR
+245 GVQVEALLLR
-255 QFRESVPGQP
+255 QFRESVPGRSA
-265 VAAGAP
+265 AAGDP

-287 EIAKIVAER
+287 EIAKAVAER
-296 RRAESAEKE
+296 RRAEAAEKE
-305 VRKAAAYAKHLDDLS
+305 ARKAAAYAKHLDDLS

-337 SQRDYDTAVTLLCDL
+337 NQRDYDTAVTLLCDL
-352 RALADRNGSLG
+352 RALAGRNGALG
-363 AFTERIGDLRRQH
+363 VFAERIGDLRRQH

-390 LA
+390 LV

>member
-1 MVVLDT
+1 
-7 VGEAR
+7 
-12 VVSEYQYYEFL
+12 VSEYQYYEFL

-28 LTGAQRAQ
+28 LTEAQRAQ
-36 LRALSTRAEITA
+36 LRSLSTRAEITA

-92 AALDAKTAEQYF
+92 AALDTKTAEQYF
-104 CGDTA
+104 YGDTA
-109 ASFTMTREH
+109 ASFTVTGEH

-129 DVYWEE
+129 DDYWEE
-135 TPDLGSMIG
+135 TPDLGSMVG
-144 VRSELIAGDRRL
+144 VRSELIAGDCRL

-230 VPAKDELLGRVASGD
+230 VPAKDELLGRVASGE
-245 GVQVQALILR
+245 GVQVQALLLR
-255 QFRESVPGQP
+255 QFRESVPGRP
-265 VAAGAP
+265 VAADVP

-287 EIAKIVAER
+287 EIAKAVAER
-296 RRAESAEKE
+296 RRAEAAEKE
-305 VRKAAAYAKHLDDLS
+305 VKKAAAYAKHLDDLS
-320 AREASAWV
+320 AREASAWA

-337 SQRDYDTAVTLLCDL
+337 NQRDYDTAVTLLCDL
-352 RALADRNGSLG
+352 RALAGRNGSLEV
-363 AFTERIGDLRRQH
+363 FTERIDDLRRQH

>member
-1 MVVLDT
+1 
-7 VGEAR
+7 
-12 VVSEYQYYEFL
+12 VSEYQYYEFL

-28 LTGAQRAQ
+28 LSEAQRVQ

-48 TRFTNEY
+48 TRFSNEY
-55 QWGDFRGDPRKMMEQ
+55 QWGDFKGDPRKLMER

-92 AALDAKTAEQYF
+92 AALDTKTAEQYF
-104 CGDTA
+104 YGDTA
-109 ASFTMTREH
+109 ASLTVTGEH

-129 DVYWEE
+129 DDYWEE
-135 TPDLGSMIG
+135 TPDLGSMVG
-144 VRSELIAGDRRL
+144 ARSELIAGDRRL

-170 DDEATEPPVPAGLAE
+170 DDGATEPPVPAGLAE
-185 LSAPLEAVV
+185 LSAPLEAIV

-208 EASPDLGEDEPGG
+208 EASPDLGEDEPGE
-221 IGEWIASLP
+221 IGEWIALLP
-230 VPAKDELLGRVASGD
+230 VPAKDELLGRVASGE
-245 GVQVQALILR
+245 GLQVQALLLR
-255 QFRESVPGQP
+255 QFRESVPGRP
-265 VAAGAP
+265 AAAGAR

-287 EIAKIVAER
+287 EIAKAVEER
-296 RRAESAEKE
+296 RRAEAAEKE
-305 VRKAAAYAKHLDDLS
+305 VKKAAAYAKHLDDLS

-337 SQRDYDTAVTLLCDL
+337 NQRDYDTAVTMLRDL
-352 RALADRNGSLG
+352 RALAERNGSLEV
-363 AFTERIGDLRRQH
+363 FTKRIDDLRGQH